1 MVEGFQS
8 CKVVGGIFS
17 NWTKTLDLT
26 RKFVYTVYIRGKKW
40 EKVERRKNRR
50 SGINGEA
57 EHMFVGQYQ
66 HNIDEKG
73 RLTIPSKY
81 REQLETDGA
90 YVIQGLDRN
99 LLVLTQY
106 AFDEVAERTRKM
118 SYTDANARLFKRLL
132 FSTAFHVVVDKAGR
146 ILIPDY
152 LRQSAEL
159 TDEAFVIGNGTYFEI
174 WSPANWEKQLN
185 QLQDTDANA
194 NRFSVF
200 DLTI

>member
-1 MVEGFQS
+1 
-8 CKVVGGIFS
+8 
-17 NWTKTLDLT
+17 
-26 RKFVYTVYIRGKKW
+26 
-40 EKVERRKNRR
+40 
-50 SGINGEA
+50 
-57 EHMFVGQYQ
+57 MFVGQYQ
-66 HNIDEKG
+66 HNIDDKG

-99 LLVLTQY
+99 LLVLTQD

-152 LRQSAEL
+152 LRQSADL
-159 TDEAFVIGNGTYFEI
+159 SDGAYVIGNGTYFEI
-174 WSPANWEKQLN
+174 WSPENWERQLN